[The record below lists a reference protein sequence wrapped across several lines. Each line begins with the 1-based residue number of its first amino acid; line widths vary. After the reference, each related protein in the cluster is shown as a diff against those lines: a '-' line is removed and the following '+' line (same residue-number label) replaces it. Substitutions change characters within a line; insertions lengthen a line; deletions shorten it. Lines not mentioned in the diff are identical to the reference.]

1 MVLDVQNLHVSF
13 EHAVGRVHAVN
24 GVSFSVRRSEILGIV
39 GESGCGKSVTALAT
53 LGLVPLPPGRID
65 QGSILVSQDGVMVD
79 VTKLPPNGRE
89 MRKIRG
95 KEVAMIFQEPMRSL
109 HPMFSIGSQITE
121 GLLEHSKLSKKEAE
135 QKAVQILDQVRLPDP
150 ENMAKKYPGQL
161 SGGMRQRAMI
171 AIAIVCSPKLL
182 IADEPTTALDVTIQA
197 QILELLKYLQTETG
211 MSIVLITHSLG
222 IIAEM
227 ARKVLVMY
235 LGTVVEYADVKS
247 LFSHP
252 RHPYTCG
259 LLESMPSLISTPKT
273 ELKSLSG
280 IVPELSEAPTSCP
293 FSERCDKVMQICREQ
308 LPPQIEVDSGH
319 QVRCWLF
326 N

>member
-1 MVLDVQNLHVSF
+1 
-13 EHAVGRVHAVN
+13 
-24 GVSFSVRRSEILGIV
+24 
-39 GESGCGKSVTALAT
+39 
-53 LGLVPLPPGRID
+53 
-65 QGSILVSQDGVMVD
+65 
-79 VTKLPPNGRE
+79 
-89 MRKIRG
+89 
-95 KEVAMIFQEPMRSL
+95 
-109 HPMFSIGSQITE
+109 
-121 GLLEHSKLSKKEAE
+121 
-135 QKAVQILDQVRLPDP
+135 
-150 ENMAKKYPGQL
+150 
-161 SGGMRQRAMI
+161 
-171 AIAIVCSPKLL
+171 
-182 IADEPTTALDVTIQA
+182 
-197 QILELLKYLQTETG
+197 
-211 MSIVLITHSLG
+211 
-222 IIAEM
+222 
-227 ARKVLVMY
+227 MY